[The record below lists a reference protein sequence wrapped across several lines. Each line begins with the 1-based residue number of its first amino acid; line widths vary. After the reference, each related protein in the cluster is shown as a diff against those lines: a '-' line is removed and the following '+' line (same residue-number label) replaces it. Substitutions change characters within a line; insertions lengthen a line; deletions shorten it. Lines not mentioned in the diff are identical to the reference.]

1 MKVYSIYFIQKEF
14 ALHFYQKSEILYRFI
29 QSYQRQRQNKE
40 LEKQFH
46 YITLDVS
53 KQQFMK
59 HLQESI
65 RKNVKITVN
74 NEQIELS
81 EKGLFIT
88 LELEKKAI
96 KIYCQSLSEAESLLF
111 PLLRTFHPYVFV
123 IGNEFNYYKHFGW
136 ISPITKTKLHKNDQI
151 LYSSG

>member
-14 ALHFYQKSEILYRFI
+14 ALHFNQKSEILYRFI

-96 KIYCQSLSEAESLLF
+96 KIYCQSLS
-111 PLLRTFHPYVFV
+111 
-123 IGNEFNYYKHFGW
+123 
-136 ISPITKTKLHKNDQI
+136 
-151 LYSSG
+151 